1 MVLKQLGTFV
11 AVLTICAAP
20 GFGLDKVADRLE
32 AATSVVGQILD
43 MPDGIPQ
50 ELLDKAECIVVL
62 PSVKK
67 FAIGFGGSYGR
78 GPLICRSGK
87 NFTGSWGAPGRSASK
102 AGISAFSSA
111 DKRRT
116 SSSSS

>member
-50 ELLDKAECIVVL
+50 ELTERLLAFRTTLNDAYVDKL
-62 PSVKK
+62 PVKSQTR
-67 FAIGFGGSYGR
+67 IYCVHVDT
-78 GPLICRSGK
+78 ID
-87 NFTGSWGAPGRSASK
+87 WIQSA
-102 AGISAFSSA
+102 GV
-111 DKRRT
+111 
-116 SSSSS
+116 